1 MSGAV
6 RFEQAAQ
13 PRALKTRREAY
24 VLSANLYARPA
35 YSLLFQPTTPRRRPQ
50 PWGDDFNGIL
60 MSIEF
65 QIIDH
70 AIAHIVI
77 NRPERHNA
85 LDVEHDRALADALQR
100 FNEDQQL
107 KVAILSGNGGRAFC
121 TGADIGD
128 YLPHRREIA
137 ASDALTSI
145 ISFGGLT
152 GAQDVAKPTIAAID
166 GFCLA
171 GGLELALACDIRIA
185 TAESRF
191 ALPEVRL
198 GILPGGG
205 GTQRLAKVA
214 GLGVAMRMI
223 LTGDT
228 FDANFALNHG
238 LVTELVSRE
247 ELEQA
252 ALTMAHRIAANG
264 PLAVVAARRAVIA
277 SYGLP
282 LADGLLQEAELQRE
296 LLLTRDSHEGVSA
309 FSERRPPAYTGS

>member
-1 MSGAV
+1 
-6 RFEQAAQ
+6 
-13 PRALKTRREAY
+13 
-24 VLSANLYARPA
+24 
-35 YSLLFQPTTPRRRPQ
+35 
-50 PWGDDFNGIL
+50 
-60 MSIEF
+60 MSIDF

-85 LDVEHDRALADALQR
+85 LDVEHDRSLASTLQR
-100 FNEDQQL
+100 FNEDPQL
-107 KVAILSGNGGRAFC
+107 KVAILSGSGGRAFC

-128 YLPHRREIA
+128 YLPYRREIA
-137 ASDALTSI
+137 ASDAPTTT

-166 GFCLA
+166 GFCMA

-185 TAESRF
+185 TFHSHF
-191 ALPEVRL
+191 ALPETRL

-247 ELEQA
+247 ELEQS
-252 ALTMAHRIAANG
+252 ALTIARRIVGNG
-264 PLAVVAARRAVIA
+264 PLAVLAARRAVIE
-277 SYGLP
+277 SCE
-282 LADGLLQEAELQRE
+282 LALEDGLLREAELQRE
-296 LLLTRDSHEGVSA
+296 LLLTHDSHEGVAA
-309 FSERRPPAYTGS
+309 FSERRPPVYTGC

>member
-1 MSGAV
+1 
-6 RFEQAAQ
+6 
-13 PRALKTRREAY
+13 
-24 VLSANLYARPA
+24 
-35 YSLLFQPTTPRRRPQ
+35 
-50 PWGDDFNGIL
+50 
-60 MSIEF
+60 MSIDY

-85 LDVEHDRALADALQR
+85 LDVEHDRALAGALRR
-100 FNEDQQL
+100 FDENAQL
-107 KVAILSGNGGRAFC
+107 QIAILSGSGGRAFC

-128 YLPHRREIA
+128 YLPYRREIA
-137 ASDALTSI
+137 ASYAPTTT

-166 GFCLA
+166 GLCMA

-185 TAESRF
+185 TFDSHF
-191 ALPEVRL
+191 ALPETRL

-228 FDANFALNHG
+228 FDANFALSHG

-247 ELEQA
+247 ELQRSA
-252 ALTMAHRIAANG
+252 FTIARRIVGNG
-264 PLAVVAARRAVIA
+264 PLAVLAARRAVIA
-277 SYGLP
+277 SYELT
-282 LADGLLQEAELQRE
+282 LEDGLFLEAKLQRE
-296 LLLTRDSHEGVSA
+296 LLLTHDSYEGVAA
-309 FSERRPPAYTGS
+309 FSERRPPLYIGS